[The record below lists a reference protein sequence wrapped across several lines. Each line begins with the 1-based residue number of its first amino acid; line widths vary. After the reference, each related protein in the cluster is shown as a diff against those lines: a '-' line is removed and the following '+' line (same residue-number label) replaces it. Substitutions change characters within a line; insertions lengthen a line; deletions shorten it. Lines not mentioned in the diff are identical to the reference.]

1 MMVNLYKM
9 IQGRT
14 KILSTLGLFALV
26 GLSSTL
32 QNFSQT
38 TNKITTLQDGIQT
51 CFTRVHNSYTAR
63 LIGSGSEYLQES
75 FVANT
80 EECLGEA
87 IRAYEN
93 LKVDNTALLDDLNG
107 LSTDVN
113 WFHQKVTA
121 RAENGLFDGNP
132 ESVLLSNIGSRF
144 EKLDIKKEQVI
155 SGLGSAK
162 NIVTSQKK
170 TIGYFFF
177 LVAGLVPLFLFM
189 DYLSKKSQED
199 NLSEVEQAAAEIL
212 KAGNGKIEV
221 IHSLVQKA
229 LQGFGFKNLGKLYE
243 SYIVRE
249 AIRTEDESSKENESK
264 DEAGIPI
271 MLQTTSRAAAAN
283 KIEEIWTETTKQEPQ
298 KKRPSIELEAGIGN
312 VIDIV
317 SSKIFTQ
324 GIQID
329 INTEPVKVYG
339 EDEPIEQAFY
349 HLLVNSI
356 ENYDFDDPKKYLSIN
371 VRKLGA
377 TVLIDFFDSGRE
389 FSKEFLRQSKGLATG
404 IAEHTELAIAQSLI
418 EESYGKISFENVAN
432 EDGESVGRKIQVVL
446 EAVVSK
452 DKSLSKKKVHV
463 EKTTKKEFLASLKSE
478 KQS

>member
-87 IRAYEN
+87 IRVYEN
-93 LKVDNTALLDDLNG
+93 LKVENISLLDDLNG

-162 NIVTSQKK
+162 NIVASQKK
-170 TIGYFFF
+170 TIGFFFF

-199 NLSEVEQAAAEIL
+199 TLSEVEEAAEEIL

-229 LQGFGFKNLGKLYE
+229 LLGFGFKNLGKLYE

-249 AIRTEDESSKENESK
+249 AIRADSPEDEAQGDKNKESK

-271 MLQTTSRAAAAN
+271 MLQTTSSRAAAAN
-283 KIEEIWTETTKQEPQ
+283 KIEEIWTETTNQVPE
-298 KKRPSIELEAGIGN
+298 KKRPSVELEAGIGN

-339 EDEPIEQAFY
+339 EEEPIEQAFY

-389 FSKEFLRQSKGLATG
+389 FSKEFL
-404 IAEHTELAIAQSLI
+404 
-418 EESYGKISFENVAN
+418 
-432 EDGESVGRKIQVVL
+432 
-446 EAVVSK
+446 
-452 DKSLSKKKVHV
+452 
-463 EKTTKKEFLASLKSE
+463 
-478 KQS
+478 